1 MKYKVI
7 RTEVADSQI
16 KSIILY
22 ISEKFGKDVALE
34 KLNSMEKGILELA
47 DNPYLG
53 MEPKYLFLKR
63 QGYKVLIL
71 EKNLVF
77 YKINEERK
85 EVIIYAVFDQRQDFI
100 NIIRVLQIIPDIR

>member
-34 KLNSMEKGILELA
+34 KLDYLEKCISELE
-47 DNPYLG
+47 DNPYIG
-53 MEPKYLFLKR
+53 MEPKYLLLKR
-63 QGYKVLIL
+63 QGYKVLII

-77 YKINEERK
+77 YKVNENRK
-85 EVIIYAVFDQRQDFI
+85 EVVIYAVIDQRQDFL
-100 NIIRVLQIIPDIR
+100 NIIRGL

>member
-16 KSIILY
+16 RSIILY
-22 ISEKFGKDVALE
+22 ISEKFGKDIAL
-34 KLNSMEKGILELA
+34 KRLNSMEKSILELA

-63 QGYKVLIL
+63 QGYKILIL

-100 NIIRVLQIIPDIR
+100 NIIRGL

>member
-34 KLNSMEKGILELA
+34 KLNSMEKGILDLA
-47 DNPYLG
+47 ANPYLG
-53 MEPKYLFLKR
+53 MEPKSLFLKR

-100 NIIRVLQIIPDIR
+100 NILRGL